1 MVTAIAGMVDPVRVP
16 EITAAV
22 SRTRASVL
30 LASDCIY
37 DSELL
42 RCPSRK
48 RFAREMSETPYEVC
62 EFVTA
67 RNDASRPAA
76 LHEL

>member
-1 MVTAIAGMVDPVRVP
+1 MVTAVAGMVDPVRVA
-16 EITAAV
+16 EIIDAV

-37 DSELL
+37 DLGLL
-42 RCPSRK
+42 RFLETKQAWSFRQ
-48 RFAREMSETPYEVC
+48 TPYEVC

-67 RNDASRPAA
+67 QSGACEPAA
-76 LHEL
+76 FHQV

>member
-1 MVTAIAGMVDPVRVP
+1 MVTAVAGMVDPVRLT

-48 RFAREMSETPYEVC
+48 KNREGKLVRILMKYVS
-62 EFVTA
+62 
-67 RNDASRPAA
+67 
-76 LHEL
+76 L